1 MVSKNDDIVNF
12 RNYQDVEESIK
23 QNYFLCRKNQTI
35 EYVRSMHKKYLTFDK
50 QLTFDDIF
58 NHLEKFVDVSDPDI
72 TLPNFYHGIQT
83 AEGIRKDGH
92 PDWLQLVG
100 LIRYR

>member
-1 MVSKNDDIVNF
+1 M
-12 RNYQDVEESIK
+12 
-23 QNYFLCRKNQTI
+23 
-35 EYVRSMHKKYLTFDK
+35 TFDK

-72 TLPNFYHGIQT
+72 TLPNFYGIQT

-100 LIRYR
+100 LIHIGKIMF

>member
-35 EYVRSMHKKYLTFDK
+35 EYVRSTTKN
-50 QLTFDDIF
+50 I
-58 NHLEKFVDVSDPDI
+58 
-72 TLPNFYHGIQT
+72 
-83 AEGIRKDGH
+83 
-92 PDWLQLVG
+92 
-100 LIRYR
+100 